1 MYSVTMSTEGTSSSA
16 AIYVR
21 ISSDPAGE
29 RAGVERQ
36 RQECEQLADRLGLQ
50 VVTTYEDN
58 DVSAYSGKVR
68 PEFERMLSAAAA
80 GDFGHVIVWATDRLY
95 RRMADLVRITSDL
108 APHVRIHVVTG
119 GEVDLST
126 ADGILR
132 AQVMGSV
139 AEFESRRKG
148 ERIKARAAQRA
159 ESGVMTAAIRPRG
172 WRWADPCPGDHT
184 CRHKT
189 RCEPGQRARIG
200 SRSGLLLDPTEA
212 PVIAACY
219 RMIRD
224 GRSLQAA
231 VRHAVGN
238 GVPMTGGASTMRSV
252 LLNARN
258 AGLVAHRGTVV
269 AEAVG
274 GLALIDR
281 DTYEAVV
288 AILTDPARRTSGSK
302 VAPPLGG
309 GLAVCPKC
317 GGNLAAGRK
326 QDGHGRS
333 GSTATYVCSKNMH
346 FTRRR
351 HLLDGPV
358 LDLVGQVLT
367 TAAGSGLLSLADGD
381 DDAVRQLRDDIL
393 VMETKLDTLAGLLA
407 AGDLDPADYAL
418 ASKKLRVAL
427 ADLTARLSRRT
438 ARPAVAQLAADAGG
452 VTAAYARLREA
463 DDTDGLRALLADVLV
478 SVTPEVDGGTVLVWQ
493 DWIGPAPSI
502 IPGARGPR
510 ADQSTR
516 REQVA
521 ALYAQGLSIN
531 EIATA
536 TGVYR
541 ATVRKDLK
549 ALELHDRK
557 RVVA

>member
-1 MYSVTMSTEGTSSSA
+1 MYPVTMSNEGTTTA
-16 AIYVR
+16 AVYVR

-36 RQECEQLADRLGLQ
+36 RLECEQLADRHGLQ
-50 VVTTYEDN
+50 VVATFEDN
-58 DVSAYSGKVR
+58 DVSAYSGKPR
-68 PEFERMLSAAAA
+68 PEFERLLSAAAA

-108 APHVRIHVVTG
+108 APYVRIHVVTG

-126 ADGILR
+126 AEGILR

-159 ESGVMTAAIRPRG
+159 QNGTMTASIRPRG
-172 WRWADPCPGDHT
+172 WRWADPCPGDDT

-212 PVIAACY
+212 PVIAECY
-219 RMIRD
+219 RMVRD

-238 GVPMTGGASTMRSV
+238 GVAMTGGASTMRSV

-258 AGLVAHRGTVV
+258 AGLVAHRGQIV
-269 AEAVG
+269 AQAAD

-288 AILTDPARRTSGSK
+288 SILTDPTRRTSGSK

-333 GSTATYVCSKNMH
+333 TGTATYVCSKNMH

-351 HLLDGPV
+351 HLLDAPV

-381 DDAVRQLRDDIL
+381 DEDVRQLRDDIL
-393 VMETKLDTLAGLLA
+393 VMESKLDTLAGLLA

-418 ASKKLRVAL
+418 ASKKLRQAL

-438 ARPAVAQLAADAGG
+438 ARPAVAQLAADAEG
-452 VTAAYARLREA
+452 VGAAYARLREA

-478 SVTPEVDGGTVLVWQ
+478 TVIPNPDGSTTLVWQ
-493 DWIGPAPSI
+493 QWVGPAPSI
-502 IPGARGPR
+502 IPAPGPTR
-510 ADQSTR
+510 PDQATR

-521 ALYAQGLSIN
+521 AMHADG
-531 EIATA
+531 ATITAICEA
-536 TGVYR
+536 TGANRSTIRNDLR
-541 ATVRKDLK
+541 ALGLRDQRR
-549 ALELHDRK
+549 A
-557 RVVA
+557 AA